1 MSGDSASAEAGSAIR
16 DLFNAV
22 ELGLDARQ
30 FLESNLGRY
39 VAKRALD
46 EMYAATQALAEVD
59 PFEHKEIVR
68 FQLQHRVASAAL
80 SWLAQ
85 AIEAGSQA
93 ESTLMSME
101 NTD

>member
-1 MSGDSASAEAGSAIR
+1 MSAEQLSQNSEIR
-16 DLFNAV
+16 DLFKAV

-30 FLESNLGRY
+30 FLESALGKY
-39 VAKRALD
+39 VAQRAMD

-59 PFEHKEIVR
+59 PFDHKAIVKE
-68 FQLQHRVASAAL
+68 QLRHRVASAAL

-93 ESTLMSME
+93 ETTLMAME
-101 NTD
+101 TTD

>member
-1 MSGDSASAEAGSAIR
+1 MSAEQLSQNSEIR
-16 DLFNAV
+16 DLFKAV

-30 FLESNLGRY
+30 FLESALGKY
-39 VAKRALD
+39 VAQRAMD

-59 PFEHKEIVR
+59 PFDHKAIVKE
-68 FQLQHRVASAAL
+68 QLRHRVASAAL

-93 ESTLMSME
+93 ETTLMAMDT
-101 NTD
+101 TD